1 MDQKNGIVAKLWGD
15 VPEKNWHN
23 WRWQFAHRLKRPEL
37 LPEAFFETPDERK
50 EILKISKKYYPFQVT
65 PYYLG
70 LMETA
75 LADDPIRIQC
85 IPDRRELD
93 NAAGCDPD
101 PLGEEKAMPVPGLI
115 HRYPDRCLV
124 LVHHLCAVHCRHCN
138 RKRFWKSGDD
148 YRRKERFGQMIDY
161 VAANRQIREVIF
173 SGGDPLT
180 LSDRKLDAVLGAFRR
195 IPHVDILRIGSRMPV
210 VLPMRITGT
219 LCRVLARHRPL
230 WFNTQ
235 FNHVREITDEA
246 SRACEMLLQAGI
258 PVSNQSVL
266 LRGVNDS
273 FEAMR
278 TLLYGLQR
286 ISVRPYYLFQCEPV
300 AGAGHFRVKVDTGK
314 TMMERIWR
322 ECSGLCQPSYVIDT
336 IAGRGKIPLPLHC
349 SLSCD
354 ELACYGD
361 SL

>member
-1 MDQKNGIVAKLWGD
+1 MDPKNGIVAKLWGD
-15 VPEKNWHN
+15 VPEKDWNS
-23 WRWQFAHRLKRPEL
+23 WRWQFAHRLKSPEL
-37 LPEAFFETPDERK
+37 LPEAFFETAEERK
-50 EILKISKKYYPFQVT
+50 GILEVSAYYPFRVT

-75 LADDPIRIQC
+75 RAADPVRIQC
-85 IPDRRELD
+85 IPQRRELD
-93 NAAGCDPD
+93 HADGCDPD
-101 PLGEEKAMPVPGLI
+101 PLGEGAAMPVPGLI

-124 LVHHLCAVHCRHCN
+124 LVHPLCAVHCRHCN
-138 RKRFWKSGDD
+138 RKRFWGSGPGRSEQD
-148 YRRKERFGQMIDY
+148 RFGRMVDY
-161 VAANRQIREVIF
+161 VRANRRIREVIF

-180 LSDRKLDAVLGAFRR
+180 LGDRKLDALLGAFRG
-195 IPHVDILRIGSRMPV
+195 IPHVDVLRIGSRMPV
-210 VLPMRITGT
+210 VLPMRITGA

-235 FNHVREITDEA
+235 FNHVNEITKEA
-246 SRACEMLLQAGI
+246 ARACEMLLQTGI

-278 TLLYGLQR
+278 DLLYGLQR

-300 AGAGHFRVKVDTGK
+300 AGAGHFRVKVGVGK
-314 TMMERIWR
+314 TVMERIWR

-336 IAGRGKIPLPLHC
+336 IAGRGKIPLPLHS

-354 ELACYGD
+354 ELACYGNL
-361 SL
+361 S

>member
-1 MDQKNGIVAKLWGD
+1 MDQENAIVAKLWGN
-15 VPEKNWHN
+15 VPEKDWHN
-23 WRWQFAHRLKRPEL
+23 WHWQFAHRLKNPAL
-37 LPEAFFETPDERK
+37 LPDEFFETLEARK
-50 EILKISKKYYPFQVT
+50 GIIEVSKRYPFLVT

-70 LMETA
+70 LMKEA
-75 LADDPIRIQC
+75 SAADPIRIQC
-85 IPDRRELD
+85 IPQRRELD
-93 NAAGCDPD
+93 HHEGCDPD
-101 PLGEEKAMPVPGLI
+101 PLGEDSAMPVPGLI

-138 RKRFWKSGDD
+138 RKRFWRSGSDC
-148 YRRKERFGQMIDY
+148 RSEAWIGQMIDY
-161 VAANRQIREVIF
+161 VSANRQIREVIF
-173 SGGDPLT
+173 SGGDPLV
-180 LSDRKLDAVLGAFRR
+180 LSDRKLDAMLGAFRR
-195 IPHVDILRIGSRMPV
+195 ISHVEVLRIGSRMPAV
-210 VLPMRITGT
+210 MPMRITRA
-219 LCRVLARHRPL
+219 LCRVLTRNRPL
-230 WFNTQ
+230 WLNTQ
-235 FNHVREITDEA
+235 FNHANEITKES

-278 TLLYGLQR
+278 DLLYGLHR

-300 AGAGHFRVKVDTGK
+300 AGAVHLRVKVDAGK
-314 TMMERIWR
+314 NIMEKIWR

-336 IAGRGKIPLPLHC
+336 IAGRGKIPLPLHS

-361 SL
+361 FL